1 MTPVE
6 ALAMSLCV
14 LATNIALATPA
25 QQVAACNAQPPQ
37 IQAIYLQQARFVLAP
52 RS

>member
-1 MTPVE
+1 MTVE
-6 ALAMSLCV
+6 AIALSLCI

-25 QQVAACNAQPPQ
+25 QQVAACKSQPAQ

-52 RS
+52 KS